1 LSQTNPGQMI
11 SVPNTLKAKIGGRF
25 GGIDPAAL
33 AKAEAALKGLSDNF
47 GQWMEDE
54 LTKLSAA
61 RERIRSEGYTAETAE
76 NLYFRAHDLKGLG
89 ATYGFPLV
97 TRIAGSLCR
106 LIDDPATRLR
116 APAVLLDAHIDGI
129 NAAVRSKICDVD
141 HPVGK
146 TLVEELER
154 RVREY
159 EG

>member
-1 LSQTNPGQMI
+1 MSQTNPGQMI

-54 LTKLSAA
+54 LTKLAAA
-61 RERIRSEGYTAETAE
+61 RERIRNEGYNAETGE

-116 APAVLLDAHIDGI
+116 APPVLLEAHIDAI
-129 NAAVRSKICDVD
+129 NASVRGKICDVD

-154 RVREY
+154 RVKEY

>member
-1 LSQTNPGQMI
+1 VSQANPGQMI

-54 LTKLSAA
+54 LTKLASA
-61 RERIRSEGYTAETAE
+61 RERIRSEGYNAETAE
-76 NLYFRAHDLKGLG
+76 SLYFRAHDLKGLG

-106 LIDDPATRLR
+106 LTDDPATRLR
-116 APAVLLDAHIDGI
+116 APIFLLDAHIDAI
-129 NAAVRSKICDVD
+129 NASVRGKICDVD

>member
-1 LSQTNPGQMI
+1 MSQANPGQMI

-54 LTKLSAA
+54 LTKLAAA
-61 RERIRSEGYTAETAE
+61 RERVRNEGYNAETAE

-106 LIDDPATRLR
+106 LIDDPTTRLR
-116 APAVLLDAHIDGI
+116 APAVLIDAHIDGI
-129 NAAVRSKICDVD
+129 NAAVRGKICDVD